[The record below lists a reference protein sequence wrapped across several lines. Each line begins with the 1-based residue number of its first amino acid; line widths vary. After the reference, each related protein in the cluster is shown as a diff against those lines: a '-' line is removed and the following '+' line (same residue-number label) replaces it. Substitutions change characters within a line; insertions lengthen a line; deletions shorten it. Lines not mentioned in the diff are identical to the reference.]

1 MRLDRRLIINTSAF
15 LVLSAALVLLL
26 AVQVLPTVFGS
37 TYHIYG
43 IFPTAGGVATNQEV
57 SYRGVQVGRVG
68 HMSLTRDAVKIEMII
83 NSKWKIPKDGTR
95 AQVQFKSAV
104 GEQFID
110 LLPVSASGPMFHSGD
125 VIPESLTQ
133 TPLQIEDLLKEF
145 TVVLSSIDPK
155 ELGTVI
161 HELGTGLTGHGP
173 DLRALIKAL
182 DQLATIGADRS
193 GEIASLLS
201 NSADLQDAFNSNSAE
216 FERGIAA
223 LNQVLATAAAHTSD
237 LNRFFSSTRTLDTDI
252 ISLLN
257 DRKPQIDTVV
267 SDLATVTRNTHKHL
281 ESLDLLLTYL
291 GPFLSDVS
299 AAYAAPYFIFNMVE
313 NQQPVQCSYNPSSRP
328 VRSVTDVGPK
338 EPVTNF
344 RCAGTSASM
353 TAAAPPP
360 IVPLTPTAQ
369 LELER
374 VSWLH
379 LYTLGY

>member
-1 MRLDRRLIINTSAF
+1 MGADAMRLDRRLIINTSAF
-15 LVLSAALVLLL
+15 LLLSAALVLLL

-110 LLPVSASGPMFHSGD
+110 LLPVSASGPIFHSGD

-145 TVVLSSIDPK
+145 TVVLNSIDPK

-201 NSADLQDAFNSNSAE
+201 NSAD
-216 FERGIAA
+216 
-223 LNQVLATAAAHTSD
+223 
-237 LNRFFSSTRTLDTDI
+237 RTLDTDI

-369 LELER
+369 LQLER